1 MPART
6 IYVSEQDEALLEA
19 AKAQGGDESLS
30 KLLMDG
36 LRLLLSKDDH
46 GNGDRDDPQSVTKDA
61 TTLVNRLRM
70 LMRQHGRERFA
81 VAYAQAC
88 YSEGAARARAKV
100 RAEATLGTDGRK
112 ATSRTA
118 AETRQARRT
127 R

>member
-36 LRLLLSKDDH
+36 LRLLLSKEDH
-46 GNGDRDDPQSVTKDA
+46 GDSDSDEPESETKDS

-70 LMRQHGRERFA
+70 LMRQHGRDRFA

-88 YSEGAARARAKV
+88 YSEGAARARATA
-100 RAEATLGTDGRK
+100 RADVTLGTEGRK
-112 ATSRTA
+112 AKAHKA
-118 AETRQARRT
+118 AETRQARRA